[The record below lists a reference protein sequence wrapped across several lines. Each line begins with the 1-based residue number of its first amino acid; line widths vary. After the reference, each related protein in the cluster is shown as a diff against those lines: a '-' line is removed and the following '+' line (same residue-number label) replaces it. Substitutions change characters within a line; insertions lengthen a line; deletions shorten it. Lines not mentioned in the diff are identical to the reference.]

1 MTRRVVMTM
10 TLRMVVGAPLSGKS
24 QFVATHAAPGVPR
37 FDFDAVATTVS
48 GSPTKNDIPPAVL
61 DAVLSMRRGLMGY
74 LLDPETNP
82 TDDVWVVN
90 SSPSESTVSRWVA
103 SGGVFHVLDPGQD
116 ECMARALREDAPQS
130 VQDAI
135 SAWYASPPE
144 IPDKYI
150 MKGGELVKIKSASVQ
165 VKADNSESGTF
176 EAYAS
181 VFGNRDSYGDIVQ
194 KGAFADTL
202 KEWSDSGN
210 VLPVLYGHDFADPFS
225 NIGAVVDAVEDD
237 HGLKITG
244 KLDLDNP
251 KAAQVHKLLQEK
263 RLSQMSFA
271 FDVQKGAWNE
281 DEDGEYY
288 SIDKVKLYEVSV
300 VPIGANQETE
310 ILAVKSDQRSMC
322 ATCAK
327 DGTRSKD
334 GTSATDGTR
343 TEDGTLTPN
352 QKHLSILMMEVDLLE
367 KDINHGS

>member
-1 MTRRVVMTM
+1 M
-10 TLRMVVGAPLSGKS
+10 TLRMVVGPPCSGKTT
-24 QFVATHAAPGVPR
+24 FVQTHAAPGQPR
-37 FDFDAVATTVS
+37 FDFAAVASLVAGTEMEHDT
-48 GSPTKNDIPPAVL
+48 PPAVL
-61 DAVLSMRRGLMGY
+61 EPVLAMRRGLMGY

-82 TDDVWVVN
+82 PGDVWVVN
-90 SSPSESTVSRWVA
+90 ANPSESTVSRWIA
-103 SGGVFHVLDPGQD
+103 AGGVFHVLDPGKD
-116 ECMARALREDAPQS
+116 ECLARAIREGRPPY

-144 IPDKYI
+144 IPDKYL
-150 MKGGELVKIKSASVQ
+150 MKGGDPVKIKSATVQ
-165 VKADNSESGTF
+165 VKADEDDGATSGTF

-194 KGAFADTL
+194 KGAFESTL

-225 NIGAVVDAVEDD
+225 NIGSVIDAVEDD

-251 KAAQVHKLLQEK
+251 KAAQVYKLLQEK

-288 SIDKVKLYEVSV
+288 SIDQVKLYEVSV

-310 ILAVKSDQRSMC
+310 ILAVKSAQCD
-322 ATCAK
+322 TC
-327 DGTRSKD
+327 GTRSKN
-334 GTSATDGTR
+334 GTRAKDRTCATDGTH
-343 TEDGTLTPN
+343 TPN
-352 QKHLSILMMEVDLLE
+352 QKHLSIILMEMEILE
-367 KDINHGS
+367 KEINHGS

>member
-1 MTRRVVMTM
+1 M
-10 TLRMVVGAPLSGKS
+10 TLRMVVGPPCSGKS
-24 QFVATHAAPGVPR
+24 TFVQTHALDGQPR
-37 FDFDAVATTVS
+37 FDFDAVASLIAGNTEES
-48 GSPTKNDIPPAVL
+48 SYPPAVL
-61 DAVLSMRRGLMGY
+61 DIVLSMRRGLMGY
-74 LLDPETNP
+74 LLDPETA
-82 TDDVWVVN
+82 TDGDVWVVN
-90 SSPSESTVSRWVA
+90 ASPSESTVSRWVA
-103 SGGVFHVLDPGQD
+103 AGGVFHVLDPGKD
-116 ECMARALREDAPQS
+116 ECLARALREGKTQA

-135 SAWYASPPE
+135 TAWYASPPE

-150 MKGGELVKIKSASVQ
+150 MKGGEPVKIKSASVQ
-165 VKADNSESGTF
+165 VKSMEEGTEDGTF

-202 KEWSDSGN
+202 SEWSDSGN

-251 KAAQVHKLLQEK
+251 KAAQVHKLLREK

-288 SIDKVKLYEVSV
+288 SIEKVKLYEVSV

-310 ILAVKSDQRSMC
+310 ILAVKSAERANDGTS
-322 ATCAK
+322 AK
-327 DGTRSKD
+327 DGTCS
-334 GTSATDGTR
+334 TDGTR
-343 TEDGTLTPN
+343 ANDGTLTPN
-352 QKHLSILMMEVDLLE
+352 QKQLSIILMEMDLLE

>member
-1 MTRRVVMTM
+1 M
-10 TLRMVVGAPLSGKS
+10 TLRMVVGPPCSGKS
-24 QFVATHAAPGVPR
+24 TYVQTHARPGVPR
-37 FDFDAVATTVS
+37 FDFDAVATTVAGES
-48 GSPTKNDIPPAVL
+48 AKHEIPTAVL

-90 SSPSESTVSRWVA
+90 ASPSESTVSRWVA

-144 IPDKYI
+144 IPDKYT
-150 MKGGELVKIKSASVQ
+150 MKGGDPVKIKSATVQ
-165 VKADNSESGTF
+165 VKADDEDGTTSGTF

-194 KGAFADTL
+194 KGAFKDTL

-225 NIGAVVDAVEDD
+225 NIGSVVDAVEDD

-271 FDVQKGAWNE
+271 FDVQKGAWSE

-310 ILAVKSDQRSMC
+310 ILAVKSAQC
-322 ATCAK
+322 ATC
-327 DGTRSKD
+327 GTRSKD
-334 GTSATDGTR
+334 GTRPKDGTRSTDGTN
-343 TEDGTLTPN
+343 TPN
-352 QKHLSILMMEVDLLE
+352 QKHLSIILMEMEILE
-367 KDINHGS
+367 KEINHES